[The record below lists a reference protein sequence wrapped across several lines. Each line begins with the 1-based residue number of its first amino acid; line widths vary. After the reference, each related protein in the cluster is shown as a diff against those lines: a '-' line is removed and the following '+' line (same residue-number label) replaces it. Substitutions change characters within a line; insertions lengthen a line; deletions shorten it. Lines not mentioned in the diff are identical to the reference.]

1 MKVNSG
7 IKEIKKIISCFS
19 LNAMR
24 KMIQRALFLII
35 VLLTGINIQAQKI
48 AVKTDLAPKK
58 ILIGDWIKY
67 KIEVSYSKELNISWP
82 SIPDSFGFFEVISR
96 SAIDSIVSADMIK
109 RTQEI
114 TFSCYDSGKMVFPP
128 IPVFYRKKG
137 DTNIHH
143 ILTDSFVVSVDFVKL
158 DTSKTIKPIKAPLK
172 MPVSFRE
179 LVPYLVILGIIELI
193 VFLIFYY
200 NRKKRNKPVLV
211 RQRPSLPPHI
221 IALEKLKNLEEQK
234 LWQNGEIK
242 KYHIELTDITREY
255 MEYRFNFA
263 AMESTTDEI
272 MVEIGKH
279 LSDSRLLTD
288 LRNFL
293 ETSDLVKFA
302 KMTPLPDENE
312 KCLKTSYELVRK
324 SSLPQNEQEEGTLN

>member
-1 MKVNSG
+1 
-7 IKEIKKIISCFS
+7 
-19 LNAMR
+19 
-24 KMIQRALFLII
+24 MIPGKWSFRQFRFF
-35 VLLTGINIQAQKI
+35 
-48 AVKTDLAPKK
+48 
-58 ILIGDWIKY
+58 
-67 KIEVSYSKELNISWP
+67 IE
-82 SIPDSFGFFEVISR
+82 
-96 SAIDSIVSADMIK
+96 K
-109 RTQEI
+109 R
-114 TFSCYDSGKMVFPP
+114 
-128 IPVFYRKKG
+128 G